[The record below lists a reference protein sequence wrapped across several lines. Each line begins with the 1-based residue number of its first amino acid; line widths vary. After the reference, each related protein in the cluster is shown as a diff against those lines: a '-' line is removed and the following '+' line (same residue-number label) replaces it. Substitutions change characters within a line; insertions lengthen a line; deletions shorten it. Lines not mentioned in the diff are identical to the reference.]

1 MPNKENELTGV
12 EERIL
17 LAAGDYSPGGRL
29 SAEELAERADISV
42 QQVYEKLQDP
52 QFRNMFLEVLTNSL
66 SAEVPS
72 ILNAFVSKG
81 KEGSFK
87 HGKLLLEIAG
97 VYHEKK
103 EIKGKLGVSDNEE
116 PFKDEEQKKAFMQDT
131 LKKLNN
137 KFKADEEE

>member
-1 MPNKENELTGV
+1 MPTKNHELTDV

-17 LAAGDYSPGGRL
+17 LVAGDYSPGGRL
-29 SAEELAERADISV
+29 SAEELAEKADTSV
-42 QQVYEKLQDP
+42 QVVYEKLQDP
-52 QFRNMFLEVLTNSL
+52 QFRDMFLEVMTNSL

-103 EIKGKLGVSDNEE
+103 EIKGKVGVSDSEE
-116 PFKDEEQKKAFMQDT
+116 PFKDEEQKTAFMQDT
-131 LKKLNN
+131 LKRLNE
-137 KFKADEEE
+137 KYKTEEEE